1 MRNYHND
8 ESQVKRHRKLLA
20 EKSSIENERN
30 GLKIESFMA
39 WYFPSTDLTILIARV
54 SLLVIGRSR
63 R

>member
-39 WYFPSTDLTILIARV
+39 WYLPFH
-54 SLLVIGRSR
+54 SLDMY
-63 R
+63 